1 MYIIVGLGNPTRQY
15 EGTKHNVGFDTIDY
29 LIDEYQIPSSG
40 TGHKALFG
48 KGMIA
53 GQKVIVAKPMTYMN
67 LSGESIRSILDYYK
81 VDPETELIVIYDDIS
96 LDVGKL
102 RIRAKGSAGG
112 HNGIKNII
120 AHLGTQEFPRV
131 RIGVGEKP
139 ARMDLADYVLGHFPK
154 EEAETMTT
162 AFKDGA
168 AAVVDMMTE
177 GVEAAMNHFN
187 GAARGEKEKLE
198 KQKAERKE
206 EVKTQ

>member
-120 AHLGTQEFPRV
+120 AHVGGPVFPRIKV
-131 RIGVGEKP
+131 GVGEKP
-139 ARMDLADYVLGHFPK
+139 PKYDLADYVLGHFSKAEQELMEEGYEDAVKAVEMIVSGDISGAMNEYNRKKK
-154 EEAETMTT
+154 EE
-162 AFKDGA
+162 
-168 AAVVDMMTE
+168 
-177 GVEAAMNHFN
+177 
-187 GAARGEKEKLE
+187 
-198 KQKAERKE
+198 
-206 EVKTQ
+206 

>member
-67 LSGESIRSILDYYK
+67 LSGESVRELVNYYK
-81 VDPETELIVIYDDIS
+81 VDPESELIVVYDDIS
-96 LDVGKL
+96 LAPGQL

-112 HNGIKNII
+112 HNGIKSII
-120 AHLGTQEFPRV
+120 SHLGTQVFLRV
-131 RIGVGEKP
+131 KVGVGEKP
-139 ARMDLADYVLGHFPK
+139 QGWDLADYVLGHFSK
-154 EEAETMTT
+154 EEQQVMQESFDRA
-162 AFKDGA
+162 ADA
-168 AAVVDMMTE
+168 AA
-177 GVEAAMNHFN
+177 A
-187 GAARGEKEKLE
+187 LLS
-198 KQKAERKE
+198 E
-206 EVKTQ
+206 EVQQVMNEYNTHKAKA